1 MPSVRLQTTSQ
12 RGVGPMKPTF
22 TLVVEAD
29 QLRIAETDER
39 GDRIPVVPV
48 TYSDGVLWVLDIQN
62 LIPLHIKQDQLNA
75 VDLAGLLEFWSTHG
89 WSRVVTTL
97 IAHDNLIRLTEPR
110 PLTVEEAEHTVVA
123 FKSLGL

>member
-1 MPSVRLQTTSQ
+1 
-12 RGVGPMKPTF
+12 MKPTF